1 LKGFCF
7 KSNFLLGKSKQIF
20 YFCSFIQTIYFMQK
34 VENGHVVRV
43 HYIGKLTTGE
53 VFDSSF
59 GREPLE
65 FTMGAGQMIPGFEA
79 GILGMVVGEK
89 KSIDVPCA
97 LGYGEASAEMILEV
111 PKNQLP
117 FGMPI
122 EVGTQLAIN
131 LADGGQIP
139 AVMTAV
145 SEDTVTI
152 DANHPLAGKD
162 LIFEVQLVAINPK
175 QSNII
180 LFD

>member
-1 LKGFCF
+1 
-7 KSNFLLGKSKQIF
+7 
-20 YFCSFIQTIYFMQK
+20 MQK
-34 VENGHVVRV
+34 VENGHLVKV
-43 HYIGKLTTGE
+43 HYTGKLTTGE
-53 VFDSSF
+53 VFDSSI

-79 GILGMVVGEK
+79 GILGMAVGEQ
-89 KSIDVPCA
+89 KSIDVPYA

-122 EVGTQLAIN
+122 EIGTQLAIN

-139 AVMTAV
+139 AVMTSV
-145 SEDTVTI
+145 NDETVII

-180 LFD
+180 MFD